1 MSVGIAATNIGCE
14 KTFRTRSTTR
24 SKSVAMSPLSS
35 KGGRPTAQR
44 RAARIRAERPG
55 QRR

>member
-1 MSVGIAATNIGCE
+1 MRAGIAATNIGCE
-14 KTFRTRSTTR
+14 KTLRTRSTPR

-44 RAARIRAERPG
+44 RAARIRAERPV